1 MGSPEGEGNG
11 DERPRHEVHVPDFYL
26 GRCAV
31 TNEEYARFLDAN
43 PEAPKPT
50 FVWDVRF
57 NQPSQPVVGVSWEDA
72 KAYCDWAGLRLP
84 TEAEWEYA
92 CSAGREDPC
101 CDGDSEALKRV
112 AWSSD
117 NSEERP

>member
-84 TEAEWEYA
+84 TEAGMTRA
-92 CSAGREDPC
+92 SRLNGSICH
-101 CDGDSEALKRV
+101 SELRTKGCLK
-112 AWSSD
+112 S
-117 NSEERP
+117 